1 MMEVALKES
10 DIERLKEYPLHGI
23 MSTESKIYYYKK
35 DPDWSSNHLLK
46 KLFLT
51 DEKRVERK
59 ERTIEQLQNSDLS
72 TYKELVI
79 PEEIVVIQGI
89 KSGFTIKEIVDCK
102 NLHLFL
108 QDKNVSNEDKL
119 LVLKKIGDLLRR
131 VQSSNQEFY
140 FGDLQEFNFLV
151 NDDLDIFAVDLDSS
165 SVTRQK
171 PLETKYITIDKK
183 THPIQKYKVNK
194 ARRCYPN
201 KNIDTFCYNTL
212 VLNYL
217 AGRELHRLSYE
228 DYYDYI
234 NYLDYCEMP
243 KEFVDIYYNHYTD
256 KNNESVV
263 DYLDDLPKDYPRVN
277 YNVYNAIKKLK
288 R

>member
-151 NDDLDIFAVDLDSS
+151 NDDLDVFAVDLDSS
-165 SVTRQK
+165 AVTRQK